1 MKVLKG
7 SLGGER
13 FMYVLG
19 KFFLKDDEKVT
30 TKEFKDEYIKYGKS
44 LYEVIKVQESTPLF
58 LEKHLQRLHNSGR
71 LTGFEIFLSDEIIS
85 KRLRD
90 LIEVNNIKEGS
101 IKFVLNFDKKMFIA
115 YLEQTNFPKEYQYKE
130 GVKTDLFYKERV
142 NPNAK
147 VLNLSFREEVD
158 KFIKEKNIYEAILVD
173 KEGYITEGSKSNV
186 FFVRD
191 KNLYTTPISGVLPGI
206 TRSTILDICSENS
219 ISVIE
224 ESLNVEDLNS
234 VKGAFLSSTP
244 FDVLPINEVGKNIK
258 LNSAENEIIKYI
270 MKCYNS
276 KILRY
281 IDKNK

>member
-1 MKVLKG
+1 
-7 SLGGER
+7 
-13 FMYVLG
+13 MYVLG

-101 IKFVLNFDKKMFIA
+101 IKFVLNFDKKLFIA

-158 KFIKEKNIYEAILVD
+158 EFIKEKNIYEAILVD

-219 ISVIE
+219 ISVRE

>member
-101 IKFVLNFDKKMFIA
+101 IKFVLNFDKKLFIA

-158 KFIKEKNIYEAILVD
+158 EFIKEKNIYEAILVD

-219 ISVIE
+219 ISVRE

>member
-1 MKVLKG
+1 MKVLKD
-7 SLGGER
+7 SLGGEGL
-13 FMYVLG
+13 MYVLG
-19 KFFLKDDEKVT
+19 KFFLMNDEKVT
-30 TKEFKDEYIKYGKS
+30 TKEFKDEYIKFGKS
-44 LYEVIKVQESTPLF
+44 LYEVIKVQEGTPLF

-85 KRLRD
+85 KRLKD
-90 LIEVNNIKEGS
+90 LIEVNKIKEGS
-101 IKFVLNFDKKMFIA
+101 IKFVLNFDKKLFIV

-130 GVKTDLFYKERV
+130 GIKTDLFYKERV

-186 FFVRD
+186 FFIID

-206 TRSTILDICSENS
+206 TRSTILDICNENS

-224 ESLNVEDLNS
+224 ESINVEDLNS

-244 FDVLPINEVGKNIK
+244 FDVLPINEVGNIK
-258 LNSAENEIIKYI
+258 LNSAETEIIKYI
-270 MKCYNS
+270 MKCYNN

>member
-7 SLGGER
+7 SLGGEGL
-13 FMYVLG
+13 MYVLG
-19 KFFLKDDEKVT
+19 KFFLMNDEKVT
-30 TKEFKDEYIKYGKS
+30 TKEFKDEYIKNGKS
-44 LYEVIKVQESTPLF
+44 LYEVIKVQEGTPLF

-85 KRLRD
+85 RRLRD
-90 LIEVNNIKEGS
+90 LIEVNKIKEGS
-101 IKFVLNFDKKMFIA
+101 IKFILNFDKKMFVA

-206 TRSTILDICSENS
+206 TRNTILDICSENS
-219 ISVIE
+219 ISVTEQSI
-224 ESLNVEDLNS
+224 NVEDLNS

-244 FDVLPINEVGKNIK
+244 FDVLPINEVGNIK

-270 MKCYNS
+270 MECYNN

-281 IDKNK
+281 IGKNK